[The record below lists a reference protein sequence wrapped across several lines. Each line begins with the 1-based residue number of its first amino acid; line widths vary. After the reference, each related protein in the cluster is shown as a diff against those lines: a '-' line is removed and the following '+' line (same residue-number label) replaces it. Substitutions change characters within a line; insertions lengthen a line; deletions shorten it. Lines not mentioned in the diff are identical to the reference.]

1 MEYTRVTHNFPPLYA
16 ADSRVLILGSI
27 PSPKSRE
34 QAFFYGHPR
43 NRFWP
48 VLAAVFGE
56 CMPQSIE
63 EKRSLALRH
72 HIAMWDTLAA
82 CEIRGASD
90 TSIRN
95 AQPNDLNWMIAQ
107 TQVHTIFCTGST
119 SFQYYK
125 RLCQPQT
132 GMEAVCL
139 PSTSPANAAWSKER
153 LIEAYRVVA
162 QAVQKP
168 IA

>member
-1 MEYTRVTHNFPPLYA
+1 MEYTHVTHNFPPLFA
-16 ADSRVLILGSI
+16 PDSRALILGSI

-56 CMPQSIE
+56 PAPQTIE
-63 EKRSLALRH
+63 DKRSLALRH
-72 HIAMWDTLAA
+72 RIAMWDTLAA
-82 CEIRGASD
+82 CDIRGASD

-95 AQPNDLNWMIAQ
+95 PVANDLPWLIAQ
-107 TQVHTIFCTGST
+107 TRVRAVFCTGAT
-119 SFQYYK
+119 SYKYYK
-125 RLCQPQT
+125 KLCQPQT
-132 GMEAVCL
+132 GIEAVCL

-153 LIEAYRVVA
+153 LIQAYSVIA
-162 QAVQKP
+162 QAV
-168 IA
+168 AD

>member
-1 MEYTRVTHNFPPLYA
+1 MEYPHVTHNFPPLFA
-16 ADSRVLILGSI
+16 PDSRALILGSI

-34 QAFFYGHPR
+34 QAFFYGHPQ

-56 CMPQSIE
+56 PAPQTIE
-63 EKRSLALRH
+63 DKRSLALRH

-82 CEIRGASD
+82 CDIRGASD

-95 AQPNDLNWMIAQ
+95 PVANDLPWLIAQ
-107 TQVHTIFCTGST
+107 TQVRAVFCTGTT
-119 SFQYYK
+119 SYKYYK
-125 RLCQPQT
+125 KLCQPQT
-132 GMEAVCL
+132 GIEAVCL

-153 LIEAYRVVA
+153 LIQAYSVIA
-162 QAVQKP
+162 QAV
-168 IA
+168 AD

>member
-1 MEYTRVTHNFPPLYA
+1 MEYTHVTHNFPPLFA
-16 ADSRVLILGSI
+16 PDSRALILGSI

-34 QAFFYGHPR
+34 QAFFYGHPQ

-56 CMPQSIE
+56 PAPQTIE
-63 EKRSLALRH
+63 DKRSLALRH

-82 CEIRGASD
+82 CDIRGASD

-95 AQPNDLNWMIAQ
+95 PVANDLPWLIAQ
-107 TQVHTIFCTGST
+107 TQVRAVFCTGTT
-119 SFQYYK
+119 SYKYYK
-125 RLCQPQT
+125 KLCQPQT
-132 GMEAVCL
+132 GIEAVCL

-153 LIEAYRVVA
+153 LIQAYSVIA
-162 QAVQKP
+162 QAV
-168 IA
+168 AD

>member
-1 MEYTRVTHNFPPLYA
+1 MEYTHVTHNFPPLFA
-16 ADSRVLILGSI
+16 PDSRALILGSI

-34 QAFFYGHPR
+34 QAFFYGHPQ

-56 CMPQSIE
+56 PAPQTIE
-63 EKRSLALRH
+63 DKRSLALRH

-82 CEIRGASD
+82 CDIRGASD

-95 AQPNDLNWMIAQ
+95 PVPNDLPWLIAQ
-107 TQVHTIFCTGST
+107 TRVRAVFCTGTT
-119 SFQYYK
+119 SYKYYK
-125 RLCQPQT
+125 KLCQPQT
-132 GMEAVCL
+132 GIEAVCL

-153 LIEAYRVVA
+153 LIQAYSVIA
-162 QAVQKP
+162 QAV
-168 IA
+168 AD